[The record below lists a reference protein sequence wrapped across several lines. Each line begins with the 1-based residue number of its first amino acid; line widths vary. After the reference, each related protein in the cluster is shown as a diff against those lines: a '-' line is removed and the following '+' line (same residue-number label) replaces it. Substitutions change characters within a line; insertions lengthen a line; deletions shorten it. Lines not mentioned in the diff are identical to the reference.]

1 MVFGKKNNDVT
12 WLAAKLKFQL
22 TMQQIS
28 SFQRARS
35 DKITS
40 EIFFGKA
47 QLVKK
52 LLSFDFWIS
61 PILLLFL
68 ETQAHF

>member
-52 LLSFDFWIS
+52 LFKALIFEF
-61 PILLLFL
+61 PPFCYY
-68 ETQAHF
+68 F